1 MKKQVDKMET
11 DVKNDMKIEEIAAR
25 LVESLSRR
33 GWHITFA
40 ESCTAGLAAAR
51 LVDVPS
57 ASAVFDG
64 SFVTYAN
71 EAKIKYLGVRAET
84 IARVGVV
91 SEEVALEMAR
101 GAADSYGAEIGVG
114 ISGIAGPSGGTT
126 AKPVGTVCFG
136 FAVGDETL
144 SATCRFGGIGRE
156 NVRRASVDFVYRTL
170 AEKLGVL

>member
-1 MKKQVDKMET
+1 MTADT
-11 DVKNDMKIEEIAAR
+11 KNEMNTEEIAAL
-25 LVESLSRR
+25 LVESLSKR

-51 LVDVPS
+51 LVDVPA

-101 GAADSYGAEIGVG
+101 GAADAYGAEIGVG
-114 ISGIAGPSGGTT
+114 ISGIAGPSGGTA

-144 SATCRFGGIGRE
+144 SATCRFGDIGRE

-170 AEKLGVL
+170 AEKLGII